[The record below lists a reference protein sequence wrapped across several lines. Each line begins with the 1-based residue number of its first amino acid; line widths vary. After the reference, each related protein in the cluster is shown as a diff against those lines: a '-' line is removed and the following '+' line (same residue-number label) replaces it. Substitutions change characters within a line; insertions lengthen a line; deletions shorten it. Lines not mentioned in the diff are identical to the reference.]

1 MRILLIGEASFLHNT
16 LKRGLVERGNS
27 VVTMSD
33 GNGWHNAPRDINL
46 RRDPRWGKLGG
57 LKVVWQLLRHFKAL
71 CGNDIVQIHNY
82 QFVPLKGGWNVML
95 LRFLKLV
102 NRRVVKGCYGDDPQI
117 FRRQAEGVPAY
128 SDTYWHGMAQNMA
141 ANRARIAEVMLPSA
155 FKAWRKTSLMADA
168 LVPCLYEY
176 WLDYDEPPFA
186 DRVHYIGLP
195 VVLPKPSE
203 VRQKGDGDVI
213 RVLVGLQPGREF
225 MKGAKIIA
233 AFVETVARRH
243 TGKVIVEY
251 VEGVPYGE
259 YMRMLSEA
267 DVLVDQFYSFTPS
280 MNSLAAMA
288 RGTVVIGGGEEDYYE
303 FIGEKR
309 LRPIINVSPELSDD
323 ANVATIEH
331 AFFGDGGNTLSRLSR
346 ESVSFVAKY
355 HDYRLIAAQYEK
367 LYDELL
373 NIKS

>member
-1 MRILLIGEASFLHNT
+1 MIGEASFLHNT